1 MNLAK
6 ISSSG
11 QITVPVEVRRA
22 LNLKPGDKVLF
33 MRDEKGQIVIG
44 NASAQ
49 AIYKAQAAFKG
60 VAEKIGVFD
69 EEDVQALV
77 DEIRYQK

>member
-6 ISSSG
+6 LSSSG
-11 QITVPVEVRRA
+11 QITVPIEIRRA

-33 MRDEKGQIVIG
+33 IQNEKGQITIG

-49 AIYKAQAAFKG
+49 AIYKAQAAFEGAADKMG
-60 VAEKIGVFD
+60 VKN
-69 EEDVQALV
+69 EEDVQVLV
-77 DEIRYQK
+77 NEVRYEK

>member
-6 ISSSG
+6 ISSNG
-11 QITVPVEVRRA
+11 QITVPLEVRRA

-33 MRDEKGQIVIG
+33 IQNDKGQFTIG

-49 AIYKAQAAFKG
+49 AIFKAQSAFEG
-60 VAEKIGVFD
+60 VAEQLGIAN

-77 DEIRYQK
+77 NEVRYKK

>member
-6 ISSSG
+6 ISSNG
-11 QITVPVEVRRA
+11 QITVPLEVRRA

-33 MRDEKGQIVIG
+33 IQNDKGQFTIG

-49 AIYKAQAAFKG
+49 AIFKAQSAFEG
-60 VAEKIGVFD
+60 VAEQLGIAN
-69 EEDVQALV
+69 EEDMRALV
-77 DEIRYQK
+77 NEVRYKK

>member
-6 ISSSG
+6 ISSNG
-11 QITVPVEVRRA
+11 QITVPLEVRRA

-33 MRDEKGQIVIG
+33 IQNDKGQFTIG

-49 AIYKAQAAFKG
+49 AIFKAQAAFEG
-60 VAEKIGVFD
+60 VAEQLGIVN

-77 DEIRYQK
+77 NEVRYKK

>member
-6 ISSSG
+6 ISSNG
-11 QITVPVEVRRA
+11 QITVPLEVRRA

-33 MRDEKGQIVIG
+33 IQNDKGQFTIG

-49 AIYKAQAAFKG
+49 AIFKAQSAFEG
-60 VAEKIGVFD
+60 VAERLGIAN

-77 DEIRYQK
+77 NEVRYKK

>member
-6 ISSSG
+6 VSFSG

-33 MRDEKGQIVIG
+33 IQNERGQFTIG

-49 AIYKAQAAFKG
+49 AIYKAQAAFEG
-60 VAEKIGVFD
+60 VAEKIGIKND
-69 EEDVQALV
+69 DDIQALV
-77 DEIRYQK
+77 NEVRYGK